1 MEELQEDIRRRA
13 LLSAVAKMPYGEY
26 QLVGNSVS
34 GQMATTTQ
42 QMLEPGI
49 TEEVLDLFRANGT
62 RHTYQK
68 NQLIVTV
75 GDDFDSLFL
84 IEAGKFSFSSIDRN
98 GRSSV
103 YGYKSAGSLWGLAG
117 VLLGTPASF
126 FFEAVEESV
135 AVCVSR
141 EALWK
146 LIDGDPAVRRG
157 IIRRL
162 GWAVFEATTFGHEER
177 MLPLKKRLANFLIR
191 NSDEN
196 DVLELPQSV
205 LARNLGVSRY
215 AVGTQLQ
222 ALKRLSLVEIEYGRV
237 RILNRVGLKA
247 YGAPT

>member
-1 MEELQEDIRRRA
+1 M
-13 LLSAVAKMPYGEY
+13 VYGEY
-26 QLVGNSVS
+26 QLVGNSV
-34 GQMATTTQ
+34 GTDMADSRQ
-42 QMLEPGI
+42 GKLEPGI
-49 TEEVLDLFRANGT
+49 TEDVLDLFRANGT

-84 IEAGKFSFSSIDRN
+84 IEEGKFSFSSIDRN
-98 GRSSV
+98 GRASV

-146 LIDGDPAVRRG
+146 LIDQDPIVRRG

-191 NSDEN
+191 NANEAGT
-196 DVLELPQSV
+196 LELSQSV

-222 ALKRLSLVEIEYGRV
+222 TLKRLSLIEIAYGRV
-237 RILNRVGLKA
+237 RILDPESLKA
-247 YGAPT
+247 YGTMA

>member
-1 MEELQEDIRRRA
+1 MVYE
-13 LLSAVAKMPYGEY
+13 EY
-26 QLVGNSVS
+26 QQVGSS
-34 GQMATTTQ
+34 ESEEMDRSPQGL
-42 QMLEPGI
+42 LEPGI

-68 NQLIVTV
+68 NQLVIAV
-75 GDDFDSLFL
+75 GDDFDNLFL

-103 YGYKSAGSLWGLAG
+103 YGYKSPGSLWGLAG

-126 FFEAVEESV
+126 FFESVEESV

-141 EALWK
+141 QALWK
-146 LIDGDPAVRRG
+146 LIDNDPVIRRG

-191 NSDEN
+191 NAGED

-215 AVGTQLQ
+215 AVGSQLQ
-222 ALKRLSLVEIEYGRV
+222 LLKRLSMVEIEYGRV
-237 RILNRVGLKA
+237 RILNRSALKQF
-247 YGAPT
+247 GARS

>member
-1 MEELQEDIRRRA
+1 MQSSPRGL
-13 LLSAVAKMPYGEY
+13 
-26 QLVGNSVS
+26 
-34 GQMATTTQ
+34 
-42 QMLEPGI
+42 LEPGI

-68 NQLIVTV
+68 NQLVIAV
-75 GDDFDSLFL
+75 GDDFDNLFL
-84 IEAGKFSFSSIDRN
+84 IESGKFSFSSIDRN

-103 YGYKSAGSLWGLAG
+103 YGYKSPGSLWGLAG
-117 VLLGTPASF
+117 VLLGTPATF
-126 FFEAVEESV
+126 FFEAVEESA

-141 EALWK
+141 EEIWK
-146 LIDGDPAVRRG
+146 LIDHDPIIRRA

-177 MLPLKKRLANFLIR
+177 MLPLKKRLANFVIR
-191 NSDEN
+191 NANED

-222 ALKRLSLVEIEYGRV
+222 MLKRLSLIGIEYGRV
-237 RILNRVGLKA
+237 RILNKSKLMQFGERS
-247 YGAPT
+247 

>member
-1 MEELQEDIRRRA
+1 MRSSPRGL
-13 LLSAVAKMPYGEY
+13 
-26 QLVGNSVS
+26 
-34 GQMATTTQ
+34 
-42 QMLEPGI
+42 LEPGI

-68 NQLIVTV
+68 NQLVIAV
-75 GDDFDSLFL
+75 GDDFDNLFL
-84 IEAGKFSFSSIDRN
+84 IESGKFSFSSIDRN

-103 YGYKSAGSLWGLAG
+103 YGYKSPGSLWGLAG
-117 VLLGTPASF
+117 VLLGTPATF
-126 FFEAVEESV
+126 FFEAVEESA

-141 EALWK
+141 EEIWK
-146 LIDGDPAVRRG
+146 LIDHDPIIRRA

-177 MLPLKKRLANFLIR
+177 MLPLKKRLANFVIR
-191 NSDEN
+191 NANED

-222 ALKRLSLVEIEYGRV
+222 MLKRLSLIEIEYGRV
-237 RILNRVGLKA
+237 RILNKSKLMQFGERS
-247 YGAPT
+247 

>member
-1 MEELQEDIRRRA
+1 MGSPPRGI
-13 LLSAVAKMPYGEY
+13 
-26 QLVGNSVS
+26 
-34 GQMATTTQ
+34 
-42 QMLEPGI
+42 LEPGI

-68 NQLIVTV
+68 NQLVIAV
-75 GDDFDSLFL
+75 GDDFDNLFL
-84 IEAGKFSFSSIDRN
+84 IEAGKFSFSSIDRH

-103 YGYKSAGSLWGLAG
+103 YGYKSPGSLWGLAG

-126 FFEAVEESV
+126 FFESVAESV

-141 EALWK
+141 EALWA
-146 LIDGDPAVRRG
+146 LIDHDPVIRRA

-191 NSDEN
+191 NAD
-196 DVLELPQSV
+196 DDGVLELPQSV

-222 ALKRLSLVEIEYGRV
+222 MLKRLNLIEIEYGRV
-237 RILNRVGLKA
+237 RILNRSRLMQFGE
-247 YGAPT
+247 PS